1 MYKTLLF
8 LGLSLCLPFIG
19 EAQEGF
25 TISGKISGLDDAAI
39 VYLALVQDGKYE
51 NVDSTEA
58 KSGSFQ
64 LRGKVSEPQNAV
76 LYLRRLSGTEKKR
89 DQLSFFIENTAIN
102 INGADSLVHAE
113 VSGSVSD
120 QQMRQL
126 DAEIRPLTKQITQLQ
141 DEYANR
147 PKEELFVDG
156 EPTEELVKARET
168 MQRLVGEI
176 KTINRNFVEDNV
188 DSYYALNVYYFN
200 VLGNKFDPEE
210 IEPLFLRFP
219 EHLRNSELGK
229 KTWDK
234 IQTGK
239 RMTTG
244 SVAVDFTQNDLNDQP
259 FTLSSLRGKYV
270 LVDFWASWCVPCR
283 QENPNL
289 VKAYEALKDKNFE
302 IVGVSLDQNKSAWEN
317 AVKTDNLPWIHVSD
331 LQGWKNEVSTLY
343 GIASVPQNFLI
354 NPEGIIIG
362 TNVRGEELTETLTTL
377 IDKK

>member
-58 KSGSFQ
+58 KSGNFQ

-102 INGADSLVHAE
+102 INGVDSLVHAE

-362 TNVRGEELTETLTTL
+362 TNVRGEKLTETLTTL

>member
-102 INGADSLVHAE
+102 INGVDSLIHAE

>member
-1 MYKTLLF
+1 
-8 LGLSLCLPFIG
+8 
-19 EAQEGF
+19 
-25 TISGKISGLDDAAI
+25 
-39 VYLALVQDGKYE
+39 
-51 NVDSTEA
+51 
-58 KSGSFQ
+58 
-64 LRGKVSEPQNAV
+64 
-76 LYLRRLSGTEKKR
+76 
-89 DQLSFFIENTAIN
+89 
-102 INGADSLVHAE
+102 
-113 VSGSVSD
+113 
-120 QQMRQL
+120 
-126 DAEIRPLTKQITQLQ
+126 
-141 DEYANR
+141 
-147 PKEELFVDG
+147 
-156 EPTEELVKARET
+156 

-362 TNVRGEELTETLTTL
+362 TNVRGEKLTETLTTL

>member
-102 INGADSLVHAE
+102 INGVDSLIHAE

-354 NPEGIIIG
+354 NPDGIIIG